1 MIDRMNPPPG
11 GQEFRLTPQSILG
24 LFVIAAGVLFT
35 LDNLDIVDA
44 GDVLRYWPAVL
55 LLIGVSQILQARTSA
70 GMIGGSIWILF
81 GGVLLGERLDLI
93 SNVFRFWPLFL
104 VGVGVYVVWQ
114 SFNRREVP
122 PGEGSDRVS
131 IVAVLGGVDR
141 RVIAANFQGGDVT
154 AFMGGGKL
162 DLRDATMPPGTEALV
177 DVTTMMGG
185 FEIKVPETWNVVVEI
200 IPFMGGY
207 EDKTGHPTDPSAPR
221 LRIRGFVMMGG
232 VEIRN

>member
-1 MIDRMNPPPG
+1 MNHQSKARFRVT
-11 GQEFRLTPQSILG
+11 GQLIAGLVLAGLG
-24 LFVIAAGVLFT
+24 LLFT
-35 LDNLDIVDA
+35 LDNLEIVRA
-44 GDVLRYWPAVL
+44 REVLQYWPVVL
-55 LLIGVSQILQARTSA
+55 LLVGVSQILQARSSA
-70 GMIGGSIWILF
+70 GMVGGSIWILI

-93 SNVFRFWPLFL
+93 SNAFRFWPLVL
-104 VGVGVYVVWQ
+104 VGVGAYVIFQ

-122 PGEGSDRVS
+122 SGDRSNRVS
-131 IVAVLGGVDR
+131 AVAVLGGVDR
-141 RVIAANFQGGDVT
+141 RVLSTTFQGGDVT

-162 DLRDATMPPGTEALV
+162 DLRDATMPPGTEAIV

-185 FEIKVPETWNVVVEI
+185 FEIRVPDSWNVVVEI
-200 IPFMGGY
+200 VPFMGGY